1 MRNRLRS
8 SFLILIL
15 MGTLF
20 FSFGTNTNAASQLNI
35 KVDGVDFS
43 YKEAA
48 INDGRTYI
56 PVREFSELLG
66 SYVGWDSK
74 TKQVLVVKDGIELKF
89 VVNEKRVLYD
99 NEIYYM
105 DSSLKNIDG
114 VTYAPIRFIAEA
126 LRYNVE
132 WNTST
137 NTIYIDEK
145 QFYTVQEGDTLQ
157 SISQLKGISVENLMA
172 WNRLTSDQINTNMK
186 LFLEPVKLNAVDA
199 VRTNAVISYTDQELD
214 YLARIVYTEAK
225 DEPYEGM
232 VAVAAV
238 VINRVQS
245 PNFPNS
251 IYDVIFQPGQFTP
264 ARNGTIYEVKPSQTA
279 YKAAE
284 EAIMGAD
291 PVNGALYF
299 FNPDV
304 SSSSFFAKKEFVK
317 EIGNHSFYK

>member
-8 SFLILIL
+8 SFLILVL
-15 MGTLF
+15 MVTLI
-20 FSFGTNTNAASQLNI
+20 FSFGTNTNAASKINI

-43 YKEAA
+43 YNEAV

-66 SYVGWDSK
+66 SYVEWDSK
-74 TKQVLVVKDGIELKF
+74 TEQVLVVKDGIELKF

-99 NEIYYM
+99 NQVYYM
-105 DSSLKNIDG
+105 DSALKNIDG
-114 VTYAPIRFIAEA
+114 VTYAPVRFIAEA

-132 WNTST
+132 WDNSS
-137 NTIYIDEK
+137 NTINIIEK
-145 QFYTVQEGDTLQ
+145 QFYIVQEGDTLQ
-157 SISQLKGISVENLMA
+157 SISQLKGVSVDNLME
-172 WNRLTSDQINTNMK
+172 WNQLISEQLTVNKK
-186 LFLEPVKLNAVDA
+186 LFLEPVELTAVDE
-199 VRTNAVISYTDQELD
+199 VRTNAVISYTDQELEW
-214 YLARIVYTEAK
+214 LARIVFTEAR

-238 VINRVQS
+238 VINRVES
-245 PNFPNS
+245 PNFPNT
-251 IYDVIFQPGQFTP
+251 IYDVIFQTGQFTP
-264 ARNGTIYEVKPSQTA
+264 ARNGKIYDVKPNDAS

-284 EAIMGAD
+284 EALMGAD